1 MGAAF
6 CLAALKGKSCLPYI
20 ENNHRRSTS
29 SLQAGS
35 HLGAHARAA
44 KSEFESEA
52 ILREESGDE
61 AERK

>member
-1 MGAAF
+1 METP
-6 CLAALKGKSCLPYI
+6 CWC
-20 ENNHRRSTS
+20 TS
-29 SLQAGS
+29 DVHSLQAGS

-61 AERK
+61 ARRK